1 MSDKPAPSSAEANLT
16 ATGPFLYW
24 LAVGLVVI
32 GLLNSIP
39 GIPGFDQ
46 GLRDLTGQ
54 DWFKLRKFTREWFFP
69 MVLALM
75 MLIVALKH
83 SMYQSWKDRSA
94 LWRRFGLFMDVALI
108 VAAFGISL
116 TYVVEI
122 EAICLIDQCLNICR
136 VQGDLL

>member
-1 MSDKPAPSSAEANLT
+1 MSDKPAPSSPEANLT

-69 MVLALM
+69 IVLALM
-75 MLIVALKH
+75 MLEGQVGVMAAIWAVHGCGA
-83 SMYQSWKDRSA
+83 DR
-94 LWRRFGLFMDVALI
+94 RRLRHLSDL
-108 VAAFGISL
+108 
-116 TYVVEI
+116 
-122 EAICLIDQCLNICR
+122 CR
-136 VQGDLL
+136 RD

>member
-1 MSDKPAPSSAEANLT
+1 MSDKPAPSSPEANLT

-24 LAVGLVVI
+24 LAIVLVVI

-69 MVLALM
+69 IVLAMM

-94 LWRRFGLFMDVALI
+94 LWRRFGLFLSLI
-108 VAAFGISL
+108 HI
-116 TYVVEI
+116 
-122 EAICLIDQCLNICR
+122 
-136 VQGDLL
+136 

>member
-83 SMYQSWKDRSA
+83 SMFLEGQVGTVATVRAVHGCGADR
-94 LWRRFGLFMDVALI
+94 RRLRHLPDL
-108 VAAFGISL
+108 
-116 TYVVEI
+116 
-122 EAICLIDQCLNICR
+122 CR
-136 VQGDLL
+136 RD